1 MKKFFLTTSI
11 LLFTVFGYGQIVN
24 YNHFPTLKPNHILNA
39 ELTNIS
45 FAFSMRVLE
54 SDYNG
59 PLIRLRRA
67 SDNTLQNFGWAPN
80 DIVDINAINTW
91 RAGSNVYVHTWYD
104 QSGLGRN
111 AVQTINNRQPRF
123 YPDPTTPYF
132 AGDGTNDYL
141 IINTPNGVQD
151 VTNAGD
157 EGTVLAVM
165 RATRKAQFTF
175 GVNRRTG
182 GTENRWSAHI
192 NWSNNRVYFDPG
204 FCCNPV
210 IIRDF
215 SNNGHINVFRHYT
228 FIKTS
233 TNSIARRSGVQQ
245 FNASYTEGPCTLD
258 LDFTIGWANGND
270 YKYATTGFTEF
281 IMYSTDINA
290 TLYEKIENNSRT
302 FWGLP

>member
-24 YNHFPTLKPNHILNA
+24 YNHFPTLKPNHILDA

-59 PLIRLRRA
+59 PLIRLRRE
-67 SDNTLQNFGWAPN
+67 SDDAEQDFGWASN
-80 DIVDINAINTW
+80 DKVDTDAINTW
-91 RAGSNVYVHTWYD
+91 RGTDNVYVHTWYD

-111 AVQTINNRQPRF
+111 AVQTTNNRQPRF
-123 YPDPTTPYF
+123 YPIATPYF

-141 IINTPNGVQD
+141 IIDTPNGVQD

-182 GTENRWSAHI
+182 GTENRWSSHI

-204 FCCNPV
+204 FCCNPPA
-210 IIRDF
+210 RDF
-215 SNNGHINVFRHYT
+215 GNSTNIDRFRHYT

-233 TNSIARRSGVQQ
+233 TNTIARRSGIEQ
-245 FNASYTEGPCTLD
+245 FNASYIRGHCTLT

-281 IMYSTDINA
+281 IMYRTDINA

>member
-24 YNHFPTLKPNHILNA
+24 YNHFPTLKPNHILDA

-59 PLIRLRRA
+59 SLIRLRRA
-67 SDNTLQNFGWAPN
+67 SDNALQDFGWAPN

-111 AVQTINNRQPRF
+111 AVQTTNNRQPRF
-123 YPDPTTPYF
+123 YPTATPYF

-141 IINTPNGVQD
+141 IIDTPNGVQD

-165 RATRKAQFTF
+165 RATPKVQFTF
-175 GVNRRTG
+175 GVNRVTYSPKI
-182 GTENRWSAHI
+182 ENRWSSHI
-192 NWSNNRVYFDPG
+192 NWSNHRAYFDPG
-204 FCCNPV
+204 ICCNGT
-210 IIRDF
+210 RDF
-215 SNNGHINVFRHYT
+215 YNNGHINVFRHYT
-228 FIKTS
+228 FIKTP
-233 TNSIARRSGVQQ
+233 THTIARRSGVQQ
-245 FNASYTEGPCTLD
+245 FNALYNRGRCTLT

-281 IMYSTDINA
+281 IMYRTDINA
-290 TLYEKIENNSRT
+290 TLYQKIENNSRT